1 MGFDK
6 VKIRQICFLVLY
18 AAVVILLLMYSSIL
32 FKGIGLG
39 IRILTPILVGGAI
52 SFILNIPMK
61 IIENKLFKWW
71 DGKVAKVLKR
81 PVSMILAI
89 VFVLA
94 VVVLVI
100 RAVVPQFRE
109 TLTTLGKMVPMFWE
123 DMLIWLNSLATDYP
137 ELKNLSS
144 SLESFDWGSI
154 TTTVGGFLTN
164 GVGTVLSSTLTV
176 AGNIVSGI
184 TTGFISFI
192 FAIYILSQKECLQ
205 RQAGDILD
213 AYCRGKWN
221 GRIKEV
227 FSRLNKNFTN
237 FICGQ
242 CLEAVI
248 IALLFMVFMT
258 IFQMPF
264 VVMIST
270 LIAFT
275 SLIPIVG
282 AFIGCGLG
290 AFMIF
295 IDNPMQALWFLVL
308 FLVLQQ
314 LEGNLIYPKVVGN
327 SVGLPPIWVLASVT
341 VGGSLCGV
349 LGMLVAI
356 PLMSTLYS
364 LLRDDVNQRLGKG
377 NGRRRQ
383 ERTPGKKRE
392 PRPQSAKRQDAKT
405 QAAKQQNAK
414 PQEAQKQE
422 TKQESPKQEV
432 KKQEQK
438 KNRNT
443 QNKRNKQEK
452 SENTET
458 TVDSTTE
465 ELIARLV
472 AEGEAKVLDELG
484 EDPNKQEDAPKANKK
499 KKYYYYRNKKRSR

>member
-18 AAVVILLLMYSSIL
+18 AAIVILLLMYSSVL

-52 SFILNIPMK
+52 AYILNIPMN

-94 VVVLVI
+94 VVVLVV

-109 TLTTLGKMVPMFWE
+109 TLTTLGKRVPMFWE
-123 DMLIWLNSLATDYP
+123 DMLVWLNSLATDYP
-137 ELKNLSS
+137 ELANLSS
-144 SLESFDWGSI
+144 TLESYSFDWGSI
-154 TTTVGGFLTN
+154 TSTVGGFLTN

-192 FAIYILSQKECLQ
+192 FSIYILSQKEGLQ

-258 IFQMPF
+258 IFQMPY

-341 VGGSLCGV
+341 IGGSLCGV

-356 PLMSTLYS
+356 PVMSTLYS
-364 LLRDDVNQRLGKG
+364 LLRDDVNHRLGKG

-392 PRPQSAKRQDAKT
+392 PRPQNAKKQEAPKQT
-405 QAAKQQNAK
+405 VKQQNAK

-422 TKQESPKQEV
+422 HKQ
-432 KKQEQK
+432 
-438 KNRNT
+438 NRNPR
-443 QNKRNKQEK
+443 NKRNKQEK
-452 SENTET
+452 SESTET

-484 EDPNKQEDAPKANKK
+484 EDPNKSEDAPKANKK
-499 KKYYYYRNKKRSR
+499 KKYYYNRYKKRSR

>member
-18 AAVVILLLMYSSIL
+18 VAGVILLLMYSNVL

-39 IRILTPILVGGAI
+39 IRILAPVLIGGAI
-52 SFILNIPMK
+52 AFILNIPMN
-61 IIENKLFKWW
+61 ILENKLLKKWN
-71 DGKVAKVLKR
+71 GKTAKTLKR
-81 PVSMILAI
+81 PVCMILAI
-89 VFVLA
+89 LFVLA
-94 VVVLVI
+94 VIILVI

-109 TLTTLGKMVPMFWE
+109 TLITLGNKVPLFWE
-123 DMLIWLNSLATDYP
+123 DMLVWLNSLTNDYP
-137 ELKNLSS
+137 ELTELSTR
-144 SLESFDWGSI
+144 LQNYSFDWSNI

-176 AGNIVSGI
+176 AGSIVSGI
-184 TTGFISFI
+184 TTTFIAFI
-192 FAIYILSQKECLQ
+192 FSIYILSQKESLQ
-205 RQAGDILD
+205 RQANNIVD
-213 AYCRGKWN
+213 AYTKGKVN
-221 GRIKEV
+221 ARIKEV
-227 FSRLNKNFTN
+227 VGRLYTNFTN

-258 IFQMPF
+258 IFKMPY

-282 AFIGCGLG
+282 AFIGCGLS

-356 PLMSTLYS
+356 PLTSTLYS

-377 NGRRRQ
+377 SGRKRQ
-383 ERTPGKKRE
+383 ERTNNNKKE
-392 PRPQSAKRQDAKT
+392 PKLQN
-405 QAAKQQNAK
+405 AKQQAHR
-414 PQEAQKQE
+414 QQAVKQ
-422 TKQESPKQEV
+422 QEV
-432 KKQEQK
+432 KTQDDKTQTT
-438 KNRNT
+438 KNVP
-443 QNKRNKQEK
+443 NKRTKTNKVEK
-452 SENTET
+452 AVDADGNSTE
-458 TVDSTTE
+458 DI
-465 ELIARLV
+465 IARLV

-484 EDPNKQEDAPKANKK
+484 EDPNKQEQAPQQNKEK
-499 KKYYYYRNKKRSR
+499 RYYYNRNKKRSR

>member
-6 VKIRQICFLVLY
+6 VKIRQICFLILY
-18 AAVVILLLMYSSIL
+18 TAVVVLLLMYSNVL
-32 FKGIGLG
+32 FNGIGVG

-52 SFILNIPMK
+52 AFILNIPMN

-71 DGKVAKVLKR
+71 NGKIAKALKR
-81 PVSMILAI
+81 PVSMVLAI
-89 VFVLA
+89 LFVLA
-94 VVVLVI
+94 VVILVAK
-100 RAVVPQFRE
+100 AVVPQFRE
-109 TLTTLGKMVPMFWE
+109 TLITLGKKVPLFWE
-123 DMLIWLNSLATDYP
+123 DMIVWLKGLAVDYP
-137 ELKNLSS
+137 ELANLSS
-144 SLESFDWGSI
+144 RLESYDFDWASI
-154 TTTVGGFLTN
+154 TSSVGGFLTS
-164 GVGTVLSSTLTV
+164 GVGTVLSSTLVV
-176 AGNIVSGI
+176 AGSIVSGI

-205 RQAGDILD
+205 RQATNVLD
-213 AYCRGKWN
+213 AYCKGKSN

-227 FSRLNKNFTN
+227 LSRLHANFTN

-258 IFQMPF
+258 IFQMPY

-295 IDNPMQALWFLVL
+295 IDNPIQALWFLVL

-356 PLMSTLYS
+356 PLTSTLYS
-364 LLRDDVNQRLGKG
+364 LLRDDVNHRLGKG

-383 ERTPGKKRE
+383 ERLRRKKNEPGL
-392 PRPQSAKRQDAKT
+392 
-405 QAAKQQNAK
+405 QNM
-414 PQEAQKQE
+414 
-422 TKQESPKQEV
+422 
-432 KKQEQK
+432 KKQENKQQEPKQK
-438 KNRNT
+438 SRNT
-443 QNKRNKQEK
+443 RNKRNNANKEK
-452 SENTET
+452 DTQDS
-458 TVDSTTE
+458 VDSSTE

-484 EDPNKQEDAPKANKK
+484 EDPNKQEQPPKANKK
-499 KKYYYYRNKKRSR
+499 KRYYYNRNKKRSR